1 MRVSKSDFKYMVE
14 CIERDVATLLVEEN
28 NMTIHQALDSLYLS
42 DTYQKLINPAT
53 GLYFQSPV
61 YIYSCLTDELTKG
74 KL

>member
-1 MRVSKSDFKYMVE
+1 MVE

-61 YIYSCLTDELTKG
+61 YVYSCLTDELTKG

>member
-1 MRVSKSDFKYMVE
+1 MVE
-14 CIERDVATLLVEEN
+14 CVERDVATLLVEEN

-61 YIYSCLTDELTKG
+61 YVYSCLTDELTKG

>member
-1 MRVSKSDFKYMVE
+1 MVE

-53 GLYFQSPV
+53 GLYIQSPV
-61 YIYSCLTDELTKG
+61 YVYSCLTDELTKG